1 VKLHRAITLVLM
13 IAASLALLAAMT
25 AYGVSTF
32 GVGSLVALVLVVA
45 VAAIAGI
52 GFSYRRYF
60 PRRR

>member
-13 IAASLALLAAMT
+13 IAASLALLVAMT

-32 GVGSLVALVLVVA
+32 GGGSLVALVLVVA

>member
-1 VKLHRAITLVLM
+1 VKVHRAITLVLM
-13 IAASLALLAAMT
+13 IAASLALLAVMM
-25 AYGVSTF
+25 AYGLSTF
-32 GVGSLVALVLVVA
+32 GGGSLVALVLVVA